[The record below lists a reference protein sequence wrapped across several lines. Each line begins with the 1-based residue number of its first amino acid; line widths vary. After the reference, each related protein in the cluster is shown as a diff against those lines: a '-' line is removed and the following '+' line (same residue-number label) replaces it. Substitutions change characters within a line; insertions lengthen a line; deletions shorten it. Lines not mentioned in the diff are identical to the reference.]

1 MAGLLGLDDDM
12 RLALMTAGL
21 GTLAGRGG
29 PMRAA
34 GQGGLLGVQSYQQS
48 KRDKGDAE
56 RERLRDEMLR
66 AQLDEYKRKQS
77 EAERMRQS
85 YSQAFKGAYNPGS
98 PVGLGAVDSGMDA
111 GVQPAVPPSF
121 DPRRFAAGIADVDPV
136 EAAKMLIP
144 REQKSPWADINPK
157 DYTTASLRAFV
168 QTKDPSVLVARD
180 DTKPVSKWV
189 DIPAPPG
196 GAGQQW
202 QRNMDTQEI
211 RAVGSR
217 APVTNITTNNYPDLP
232 KDYMWTD
239 PKDPRKGVT
248 PIPGSAPD
256 VAGKA
261 KRAEA
266 TTTGNIVLSNVSRAR
281 DMVQSSNM
289 PMTGFVGSQAARIPG
304 TPQYDLAQTLDP
316 IKANIRIDALTTMRA
331 MSPTGAALGN
341 VTEKEGEVLTR
352 KYASL
357 EQAQSRE
364 QFLRGLDDVEREY
377 NRIVHGAAGGP
388 VPAGGTQKRVKFS
401 DLPR

>member
-34 GQGGLLGVQSYQQS
+34 GQGGLLGVASYQNS
-48 KRDKGDAE
+48 KRDKADAE
-56 RERLRDEMLR
+56 RERLREEMLR
-66 AQLDEYKRKQS
+66 MQLEHQREQMA
-77 EAERMRQS
+77 EARRRQQG
-85 YSQAFKGAYNPGS
+85 YEAAARGAIIPGT
-98 PVGLGAVDSGMDA
+98 
-111 GVQPAVPPSF
+111 
-121 DPRRFAAGIADVDPV
+121 DPV
-136 EAAKMLIP
+136 EFGGGEGTRPGMPAGFDPQKYAMGLVGVDPTEAAKLLVP
-144 REQKSPWADINPK
+144 RAEKSPWSEINPK
-157 DYTTASLRAFV
+157 DYTTDSLRRFT
-168 QTKDPSVLVARD
+168 QTRNPADLEPRD
-180 DTKPVSKWV
+180 TTKPVSKWV
-189 DIPAPPG
+189 DMPAPPG
-196 GAGQQW
+196 GQGQQW
-202 QRNMDTQEI
+202 QRNTDTQEI

-256 VAGKA
+256 VASKA

-266 TTTGNIVLSNVSRAR
+266 TTTGNIVLSNVARAR
-281 DMVQSSNM
+281 DMVKSSNM

-304 TPQYDLAQTLDP
+304 TPQYDLSQTLDP

-341 VTEKEGEVLTR
+341 VTEKEGEVLAR
-352 KYASL
+352 KFASL
-357 EQAQSRE
+357 EQAQSQE

-388 VPAGGTQKRVKFS
+388 APAVGTQKRVKFS
-401 DLPR
+401 DLLPR